1 MIFIYSV
8 VLILLSIF
16 SYALVD
22 PNITLFNNSLW
33 TNFRNYMVD
42 WGYYRRDVTSVLYIV
57 IIILLF
63 AFHYWFIKNYK
74 KLNLRIFTGV
84 ISTFM
89 FLSYPLLSHDFFNY
103 LFDAKIL
110 TYYHE
115 NPYLHKAL
123 DFPNDSWLRFMHWT
137 HRTYPYG
144 PVFLIITLLPSFLSL
159 GKFIL
164 AYSLF
169 KVLFVGTYIVSVY
182 YLNWLN
188 KKWAVM
194 FATHPL
200 VIIEGLL
207 NMHNDLIG
215 VCLAIAGFYYL
226 IKNKTFMARILLL
239 LSGGIKYITLPFLF
253 ITKKNVQIQYG
264 VFFATVGLLGYL
276 SFFSEV
282 QPWYFLTLLA
292 LLPFFDDW
300 IEKGNIFFAG
310 LLLSYY
316 PYIRFGGWDKMEYVN
331 QKHWIIIFAVFLNI
345 FYIGYLY
352 FFRKK
357 KHKKV

>member
-1 MIFIYSV
+1 M
-8 VLILLSIF
+8 
-16 SYALVD
+16 
-22 PNITLFNNSLW
+22 
-33 TNFRNYMVD
+33 
-42 WGYYRRDVTSVLYIV
+42 
-57 IIILLF
+57 
-63 AFHYWFIKNYK
+63 
-74 KLNLRIFTGV
+74 FTGI
-84 ISTFM
+84 ISAIM
-89 FLSYPLLSHDFFNY
+89 FFSYPLLSHDFFNY

-169 KVLFVGTYIVSVY
+169 KVLFVGAYILSVY
-182 YLNWLN
+182 YLNRLN

-200 VIIEGLL
+200 VIVEGLL

-253 ITKKNVQIQYG
+253 ITKKNVRIQY
-264 VFFATVGLLGYL
+264 VVLVATVGLLGYL

-300 IEKGNIFFAG
+300 IEKGSIFFAG
-310 LLLSYY
+310 LLFSYY
-316 PYIRFGGWDKMEYVN
+316 PYIRFGGWDKVEYVN